1 MKTYNKLMVTL
12 WLVLAILITLFVTYK
27 TIMEGVNRWGFMYV
41 FAAMAFMMYFLRR
54 YMYRKVEKGM
64 NSGKEK

>member
-1 MKTYNKLMVTL
+1 
-12 WLVLAILITLFVTYK
+12 
-27 TIMEGVNRWGFMYV
+27 MYV